1 MEGYTV
7 FVFQEKYECSDPF
20 NIIFLCGSHY
30 RKNDMRDKRN
40 ILKEYIHQS
49 IPNGRPVILEE
60 NFQFANTNTK
70 YLSYDEIF
78 LTGLAQIE
86 TLASLYANKIIIVHE
101 SISTA
106 TELGMFAIDPELA
119 KKIVLL
125 VPDTISVEENK
136 ISNFIRLAF
145 RKETAPETKV
155 HMIRYYPDVEVY
167 RSSPDKSEYYSYFH
181 ENRIGTFLDQALR
194 DFLTDEAA
202 NMTISFSKSRAPDPK
217 CSPDTIY
224 YHLSDKNDGIRVNIH
239 INTLKVHLLALLGL
253 EHVRKQLR
261 VERELRDHVNFLCA
275 EYKSILQNT
284 INLLTGTDIGSIPVK
299 VFLKG
304 THCSLNQA
312 VGFYI
317 YMLQATGMIGLIQAH
332 AKKPTIRK
340 IQFSTEINHY
350 KESIGAMVFD
360 AGTTEFGRLGI

>member
-1 MEGYTV
+1 M

-40 ILKEYIHQS
+40 ILKECIHQS

-106 TELGMFAIDPELA
+106 AELGMFAIDPELA

-239 INTLKVHLLALLGL
+239 
-253 EHVRKQLR
+253 
-261 VERELRDHVNFLCA
+261 
-275 EYKSILQNT
+275 SIL
-284 INLLTGTDIGSIPVK
+284 LIPMEK
-299 VFLKG
+299 CF
-304 THCSLNQA
+304 TNIERR
-312 VGFYI
+312 YI
-317 YMLQATGMIGLIQAH
+317 KNDYLHRPEMLQYVMKRVLESDYH
-332 AKKPTIRK
+332 SLSEPTACKTALTEYEVFNDPVR
-340 IQFSTEINHY
+340 QFVDEIMPRLVWDLLPSQFLYDLYANWSKRTNPSGIKTLPTST
-350 KESIGAMVFD
+350 S
-360 AGTTEFGRLGI
+360 T